1 MIRLRSISLASVA
14 GAALLLPLALQAQTY
29 TITSATPSPI
39 ASNPTGPVSVTLA
52 GTLPTNFIAPG
63 FAYCFYTGYGSTVPI
78 TPVSVGPQVI
88 QVPASSITSIPAAA
102 YTTGVFNALLYVVT
116 TSPAVMVNCTGASD
130 GTVTNVYKVPIVQV
144 PTLGGADIGSISQT
158 NAATGVQP
166 PPYTLIFT
174 GTGLVKGTTINF
186 TWAGGGGTGTVKYY
200 SGTTLVVTV
209 PPTVPSTV
217 TQITATA
224 CNQVTFCSAPLN
236 IGYAALSSSGGTLT
250 AAPNPATVQ
259 QQVALTS
266 TFSAGP
272 NPTPGAGAPSGTV
285 TFANGATTLGTAKLL
300 LDKATASLQNVR
312 TTVVSAPPARTLYTA
327 DFNADGIPDVLFVDN
342 GTPQLLHVDLG
353 NTPFGSF
360 QPDLTYKLPGTCT
373 SASSL
378 ATGDLNGDGLADVV
392 VDCQDGGGNVFV
404 YALLSNGD
412 GTFAPAIAVNG
423 ALGTQVALKDMN
435 KDGKLDLVVA
445 GRTQGAACAIN
456 CSGFVLY
463 TGNGDGTFTLGATT
477 SISGLATSAL
487 LLADIDGDG
496 FPDIVELNNLTMGA
510 QSIDVYLSKGGTSFG
525 KVAPPISTPSYSVPL
540 QPYPNNLYNYLF
552 TGDFNGDGLPDLG
565 TVLNPLG
572 GAANVVT
579 ALNTSTAGAA
589 TFATPTALPTGF
601 SITDIGSADING
613 DGISDLL
620 ITTSASNA
628 VFLEGDGKGSFANTY
643 TGLTIPAGQVLDMQP
658 ADLNSD
664 GYSDAVVVTATVGGA
679 VVYTVGGYVTTGS
692 SNAALNTTFAQSGT
706 QALSA
711 AWPGNINYTGS
722 TGKLSLTVNAASSNT
737 SLGTSGTPS
746 VYGQPVTFSSTVT
759 STTATGTPTGTITF
773 KDGSV
778 PIAPPVNM
786 TGGSASLTISTLTVG
801 THFITAVY
809 SGDTVFVTSTS
820 GIITQIV
827 NQAQPV
833 ITWNPVPANIT
844 YGTTLVAGQLNA
856 TAATPYFATVAGN
869 FNYNPAVGALLG
881 AGPQTLTVTFTPM
894 DTADFKT
901 ATGTA
906 NITVAKFTPIVT
918 WNAPPPIVVGT
929 PLSGTQLNATETGI
943 NGLAA
948 LGGFTYT
955 PPAGTLLAAGA
966 NQPLSVLFTPM
977 DLTDYT
983 TATANTN
990 ITVIPLALTVVAPN
1004 SATLGAAATPITLT
1018 GTGFLP
1024 NSVVNVNGTPLATYA
1039 YVNPTT
1045 MTATIPVSYL
1055 STAQVLNITVNDPTQ
1070 VQTSGP
1076 LTFTVGAPPVT
1087 AVFTGP
1093 STTQPAQ
1100 QPAVSFALTNP
1111 YPLPLSGTV
1120 TLTFANSSGA
1130 NDPALQFASGGRT
1143 ATFTIPANTAATPSF
1158 QLQSGTDAGT
1168 ITATLVLTAAAQV
1181 VTPANIVPLQITL
1194 PPAPPVI
1201 TSMTLTRGTNILTI
1215 NIIGYSD
1222 TRDMAQ
1228 AAFHF
1233 TPATGQTISNPDI
1246 TLPAAVLFSSW
1257 YSTAPS
1263 QAYGSNFM
1271 YSQTFDLSAD
1281 QSTIGSVT
1289 VTLTNSA
1296 GASASAT
1303 AD

>member
-1 MIRLRSISLASVA
+1 MMRLRSISMASVA
-14 GAALLLPLALQAQTY
+14 GAALLLPVALQAQTY

-39 ASNPTGPVSVTLA
+39 ASNPAGPVSVTLA
-52 GTLPTNFIAPG
+52 GNLPTNFIAPG

-102 YTTGVFNALLYVVT
+102 YTTGVFNALLYVVM

-130 GTVTNVYKVPIVQV
+130 GTLTNVYQVPIVQV

-158 NAATGVQP
+158 NAATGVQS

-186 TWAGGGGTGTVKYY
+186 TWAGGGGMGTVKYY

-209 PPTVPSTV
+209 PPAVPSTV

-224 CNQVTFCSAPLN
+224 CNQTTFCSTALN
-236 IGYAALSSSGGTLT
+236 IKYVALSASGGTLT

-266 TFSAGP
+266 TFSPGP

-285 TFANGATTLGTAKLL
+285 TFANGATTLGTAKLV

-312 TTVVSAPPARTLYTA
+312 TLVISAPPAKTLYTA
-327 DFNADGIPDVLFVDN
+327 DLNADGIPDVLFVDN

-378 ATGDLNGDGLADVV
+378 ATGDLNGDGFADVV
-392 VDCQDGGGNVFV
+392 IDCQDNGGNVFV
-404 YALLSNGD
+404 YALLGNGD
-412 GTFAPAIAVNG
+412 GTFAAPIAVNG

-540 QPYPNNLYNYLF
+540 GAYPNNLYSYLF

-579 ALNTSTAGAA
+579 ALNASTAGTA
-589 TFATPTALPTGF
+589 TFATPTAIATGV
-601 SITDIGSADING
+601 SVTDIGSADING

-692 SNAALNTTFAQSGT
+692 ANAGLNTTFAQSGT
-706 QALSA
+706 AALTA
-711 AWPGNINYTGS
+711 TWPGNINFTGS
-722 TGKLSLTVNAASSNT
+722 TGKLNLTVNGASTST
-737 SLGTSGTPS
+737 SLGTSGAPS

-773 KDGSV
+773 KDGST
-778 PIAPPVNM
+778 PLAPPVNM
-786 TGGSASLTISTLTVG
+786 TGGSASLTLSTLTAG
-801 THFITAVY
+801 THSISAVY
-809 SGDTVFVTSTS
+809 SGDPVFSAGVPALL
-820 GIITQIV
+820 TQLV
-827 NQAQPV
+827 NKAQPV
-833 ITWNPVPANIT
+833 ITWNPVPNSIT
-844 YGTTLVAGQLNA
+844 YGTPLVAGQLNA
-856 TAATPYFATVAGN
+856 TASSTYFPTVQGN
-869 FNYNPAVGALLG
+869 FFNYNPPLGALLG
-881 AGPQTLTVTFTPM
+881 AGTQTLSVDFTPT
-894 DTADFKT
+894 DTNDFTTK
-901 ATGTA
+901 AGTA
-906 NITVAKFTPIVT
+906 NISVGKFTPIIT
-918 WNAPPPIVVGT
+918 WNAPAPIVVGT
-929 PLSGTQLNATETGI
+929 PLSATQLNAS
-943 NGLAA
+943 AA
-948 LGGFTYT
+948 GVGSSLVGGYTYM
-955 PPAGTLLAAGA
+955 PPAATLLAAGP

-983 TATANTN
+983 TATGNTT
-990 ITVIPLALTVVAPN
+990 ITVIPLVITLVAPN
-1004 SATLGAAATPITLT
+1004 SATLGATSAPITLT

-1024 NSVVNVNGTPLATYA
+1024 NSIVEVNGTPLVTYA

-1045 MTATIPVSYL
+1045 MTATIPASYL
-1055 STAQVLNITVNDPTQ
+1055 STYQMLSITVYDPTQ
-1070 VQTSGP
+1070 NQNSSAA
-1076 LTFTVGAPPVT
+1076 TFTVGAPPVVG
-1087 AVFTGP
+1087 VFTGP

-1100 QPAVSFALTNP
+1100 QPSLSFALTNP
-1111 YPLPLSGTV
+1111 YPLPLSGTL

-1130 NDPALQFASGGRT
+1130 NDPAIQFASGGRT
-1143 ATFTIPANTAATPSF
+1143 STFTIPANTTATPSF
-1158 QLQSGTDAGT
+1158 QIQSGTDAGT
-1168 ITATLVLTAAAQV
+1168 ITITLVLTAAAQV
-1181 VTPANIVPLQITL
+1181 VTPANIVPLQIVL

-1201 TSMTLTRGTNILTI
+1201 TSMTLTRSANIITV

-1222 TRDMAQ
+1222 TRDMTQ

-1233 TPATGQTISNPDI
+1233 TAAPGQTISNPDI

-1263 QAYGSNFM
+1263 QAYGSNFL
-1271 YSQTFDLSAD
+1271 YNQTFDLSAD

-1296 GASASAT
+1296 GASATAT